1 MNTEIKKYF
10 LLIGGEKKCSPATF
24 FLYSSGLC
32 RYMAAASPF
41 KGSIG
46 LGYVNNWGRKDSNIF
61 DKSETAKSREK
72 RLIAVREIESSYYLF
87 VENRRGDKKRM
98 INYLN
103 FVEIM

>member
-1 MNTEIKKYF
+1 
-10 LLIGGEKKCSPATF
+10 
-24 FLYSSGLC
+24 
-32 RYMAAASPF
+32 MAAASPF

-87 VENRRGDKKRM
+87 VENRRDDKKRM

-103 FVEIM
+103 FVKIM